1 MSTQFQE
8 NQVKFKEF
16 LKRGEEPY
24 NYERIL
30 LEKHWARISCILEGG
45 NPPPYELE
53 IQTSPYCNVSCSHC
67 IGRECGRLKGSIG
80 KFEIDRLDEMI
91 DDFEDGNFF
100 KIETIKFCG
109 LTGEPLTN
117 PYTAYALEKFSRKN
131 KEVKLFTNG
140 MSLEDIDYSSKP
152 NLESILY
159 TDHLNLSLDAGCDE
173 TLKMIKGP
181 SADYDMILRGVR
193 KLVERRRGRKPVI
206 AMSFVIGENNYQD
219 IRKATYDAKKVGAD
233 IMRFKIDIMDRPDDG
248 LSMKIIER
256 LGKAKKLEDS
266 KFKVISIHSEE
277 EIKGEKPEIFGEK
290 DSVSCYTSA
299 LWGCIGSDFQFYPC
313 GHSCHPG
320 ARPYGNLYV
329 NTLNEIWNSGYRKDL
344 RKCLPGEGCFV
355 CSPFSLRANEF
366 LTFLGSLPNRT
377 VHELWG

>member
-1 MSTQFQE
+1 MNTLSKE
-8 NQVKFKEF
+8 IKGKFEEF
-16 LKRGEEPY
+16 LKKGEAPY

-80 KFEIDRLDEMI
+80 KFEIDRLEEMI
-91 DDFEDGNFF
+91 DDFEDGSLFR
-100 KIETIKFCG
+100 IETIKFCG

-140 MSLEDIDYSSKP
+140 MGLENIDYSGRS
-152 NLESILY
+152 NLESILCI
-159 TDHLNLSLDAGCDE
+159 DHLNLSLDAGCDE
-173 TLKMIKGP
+173 TLKAIKGP
-181 SADYDMILRGVR
+181 RADYNTIFRGVR
-193 KLVERRRGRKPVI
+193 GLAERRKGRKPEI
-206 AMSFVIGENNYQD
+206 AISFVIGKNNYGD
-219 IRKATYDAKKVGAD
+219 IERATYDAKKVGAD
-233 IMRFKIDIMDRPDDG
+233 IVRFKINIMDRLDDG
-248 LSMKIIER
+248 LSLKIIEH
-256 LGKAKKLEDS
+256 LGRAKELEDS

-299 LWGCIGSDFQFYPC
+299 LWGCVGSDFQFYPC

-320 ARPYGNLYV
+320 AKPYGNLYV
-329 NTLNEIWNSGYRKDL
+329 NTLNEIWNSDCRKDL

-366 LTFLGSLPNRT
+366 LTYLSKLPNGT
-377 VHELWG
+377 VHELWS